1 METIDAPALR
11 VKDFI
16 SLSDQV
22 WSILHI
28 AMHLGV
34 KESSVLRIVN
44 EPGFP
49 NPIVNTR
56 RNRRWLA
63 NDVIDYFTKKSSGEL
78 SQSAYAQPNPAYE
91 PKSISFRKV

>member
-1 METIDAPALR
+1 MKTIDAAVLQA
-11 VKDFI
+11 KDFI
-16 SLSDQV
+16 CLSDQV

-44 EPGFP
+44 QPGFP

-63 NDVIDYFTKKSSGEL
+63 NDVIVYFTKKSSGEL
-78 SQSAYAQPNPAYE
+78 SQLASAQPNPVYQ